1 MTNSHQTRH
10 NADTADSKNSV
21 FSGWRTSF
29 GMRMLLFFCMAIVF
43 YVAVSDKLL
52 PQTYDIEPGMVSE
65 STILAPKPI
74 ANETATRKAQ
84 DEAAARVQP
93 IYAVVPMENGEL
105 LAILIDKIVQ
115 INADDTFTNSERNLL
130 FPQVFPTEYESFYDD
145 LISSFEASNKYS
157 ESVLTAMRNAIQ
169 DQQYRIPQEAYFK
182 FTRLSKDSLEEM
194 ERVALPI
201 VERLMSEPIENA
213 ETARAKVAEMVN
225 ASSLNTPLSREI
237 AQEII
242 RFVITPNKYSDA
254 EATIQAK
261 EEARASVEPVYI
273 QRNDVLVSQGQT
285 ITPEMYELLQSL
297 DLLGKEINYAVQA
310 GLILLILLLITVLY
324 WFIHQSRLNLR
335 YHNLQLLMLLLIIV
349 INVIVMKIVALGQSQ
364 DYAYVGYLAPTA
376 LGVMLIAILL
386 DASLAVIS
394 SVIFAVL
401 ASIIFHAGTND
412 LLFDFHFGFVSL
424 VVCLVA
430 VFSIQKASQRSA
442 VLKTGMLISCSAAL
456 RYSASFC
463 WRTSSATW
471 KASYYRLCLCLQV
484 AC

>member
-1 MTNSHQTRH
+1 
-10 NADTADSKNSV
+10 
-21 FSGWRTSF
+21 
-29 GMRMLLFFCMAIVF
+29 
-43 YVAVSDKLL
+43 
-52 PQTYDIEPGMVSE
+52 
-65 STILAPKPI
+65 
-74 ANETATRKAQ
+74 
-84 DEAAARVQP
+84 
-93 IYAVVPMENGEL
+93 MENGEL

-157 ESVLTAMRNAIQ
+157 ESVLTAMRSAIQ

-442 VLKTGMLISCSAAL
+442 ELKTGMLISLFGGLAVLSIILLENQFSDLESIVLSLVFVLASGMLTAVLVIGLLPFFEVSFGILSPLKLIELSNPNHPLLRKLLARRPAL
-456 RYSASFC
+456 III
-463 WRTSSATW
+463 
-471 KASYYRLCLCLQV
+471 V
-484 AC
+484 